1 MHMSFRPDSPLNR
14 LVLLWPGVPIAACAL
29 GFSLALYQVAQ
40 TRSGSFAA
48 LAIAMGFGLVL
59 SLGLLFHCFFIAWTE
74 VIVTSEGLGLRPVG
88 MGWFN
93 ARPRVLPWG
102 RLDAAREVVTRQG
115 GHLEIAVA
123 GETYRLERA
132 LFREETYAD
141 LCRIVAEAASRRR
154 RVGYDK
160 GLAAA

>member
-14 LVLLWPGVPIAACAL
+14 LVLLWPGVPIAGCAL

-102 RLDAAREVVTRQG
+102 RLDAAREVGTRQG
-115 GHLEIAVA
+115 GHLESA
-123 GETYRLERA
+123 GARPTGRRDGAPNRAESRTRLRRA
-132 LFREETYAD
+132 P
-141 LCRIVAEAASRRR
+141 
-154 RVGYDK
+154 
-160 GLAAA
+160 

>member
-1 MHMSFRPDSPLNR
+1 MHMSFRPDSPVNR
-14 LVLLWPGVPIAACAL
+14 LVLLWPGVPIAGCAL

-93 ARPRVLPWG
+93 ARPARRALG
-102 RLDAAREVVTRQG
+102 RGDTQPEGRARQG
-115 GHLEIAVA
+115 GPLGPAVA
-123 GETYRLERA
+123 RPTGRRDGAPNRAESRTRLRRA
-132 LFREETYAD
+132 P
-141 LCRIVAEAASRRR
+141 
-154 RVGYDK
+154 
-160 GLAAA
+160 